1 MPYTLHLRDTAG
13 HQVLQQIPILTY
25 HSLNTRGKSYP
36 ENDHVAL
43 EQDLL
48 TIKKCGFRVLPLTT
62 LVDHYLAGTL
72 EQISK
77 QRVCAITFDDGVL
90 HDFADF
96 YHPDQGL
103 LKSLTQVLKIWKL
116 N

>member
-1 MPYTLHLRDTAG
+1 MQPRAPYTLPIRYIAG
-13 HQVLQQIPILTY
+13 RQVLQRIPILTY

-48 TIKKCGFRVLPLTT
+48 TIKTCGFRVLPLTT

-72 EQISK
+72 GQVSK

-90 HDFADF
+90 HDCE
-96 YHPDQGL
+96 HMRRHHKHDQKWTIAPL
-103 LKSLTQVLKIWKL
+103 
-116 N
+116 